1 MKLLKTYGR
10 KFKTSI
16 LEVSNNKRDWSPEV
30 VVLRSPRRNRSE
42 ILFDS
47 ICQTTSKPPRQRNRL
62 GRYDQDSGLFDIST
76 KHSSND
82 SSDVSLSPPG
92 KVNRIRRKGR
102 QQNCNTRKKT
112 EGVQLCRE
120 AKGRANKKPRPRRQN
135 GRRPLTKLSLKS
147 KRPQAKKKPS
157 PTLLRSEK
165 PRRRSTSEP
174 SSSTAS
180 STSSCEIERRCLQ
193 DTNSFAVNKPRRSK
207 RRASSAQ
214 HSSEGP
220 SKCTKDPVTSAESLL
235 NRSPNREEDEE
246 WRGLAGTDCFKLSL
260 SDIRCPEANTPE
272 FPADGR
278 VELSSSNANLDHRN
292 LSEVSPITPK
302 RSSKGRRRR
311 SVHFNDSSA
320 SSFVFPVKETDW
332 ITTRKK
338 KKGSRCSHREGGNGK
353 AKLSFE
359 AKEGSGTPCSST
371 PAIIAANWSPFLVS
385 TPVSHPRVQGAQAR
399 RAWFFNCPTQTPRAP
414 LANVTNSILA
424 QDSLSP
430 QDRACGTTSHKVK
443 ANLKRKLSG
452 TSQFENAPNRSCCS
466 MSQQNA
472 ESSGCVELEGQSK
485 RCGKNQSHQS
495 KPETPCA
502 VEPAPRTEHANA
514 PRTARWETIPLRELH
529 IRLQKIIAAVEGKPT
544 TTLGTA
550 SKQAITSGLKSG
562 SSSESWEFSRR
573 GSEHSGKLSWQHVSL
588 KEPQVVLVDI
598 LNGTSTQQ
606 CEHLRQHSGPQMS
619 SAGGSTTGPQN
630 KLGRVGAYQNQQK
643 VVESPKA
650 PSKNGSTHLHLSQFT
665 SAATAE
671 FDSGHTTLLPAEDAL
686 RKKFRLKEARIV
698 LTPLAVKGQ
707 SALGQNENGTKQG
720 DFTSPGLP
728 SNRKR
733 QRNTDGDLRDKCQRL
748 SESFTEVH
756 QSSKG
761 DSTKFLSQG
770 NNTQFDLCLGE
781 CTERKRTK
789 IFTVDAPCSDG
800 LVLEL
805 SQLISAAANYTKLK
819 SSAPRDEQSP
829 QNVHVGART
838 RLQTR
843 LKRMAAK
850 ASTSA
855 LNTTLTAETNDV
867 TVRLSGK
874 RSGRSASSRN
884 ECCQPTEQG
893 RMQSVSRSEQCTD
906 MIGLFKDPGMSLDMT
921 DCHLVLP
928 PALPLIGKD
937 KRRRRTNCLSN
948 VTRLNQ
954 RPEQHVIAASF
965 SQTDPQTTTIINRQG
980 RLSMV
985 QKSVIPSA
993 VLLDANLGLLGMCN
1007 QKEPLTFE
1015 QALGS
1020 KALRSCRK
1028 IGEGTFGE
1036 VYRISLGSKTSAI
1049 KIVPIEGSLMV
1060 NGERQK
1066 TAAQILPEAII
1077 SVELSAL
1084 SGRKRV
1090 DYCQNFIEVK
1100 RLYYIQDRY
1109 HPTLMKQWDA
1119 YDAKKNSENDRPD
1132 CFGADQKFLML
1143 EFADG
1148 GSSLEDYKVKSATEA
1163 RSIFLQAACALAVAE
1178 TALEFEHRDLHWGN
1192 ILVAPTNQRSI
1203 SCRLAGRDFEL
1214 DCAGVFVSVIDYT
1227 LSRMHKGGA
1236 VMFTDVSSEDD
1247 LFKGSGDYQ
1256 FDIYR
1261 LMREHN
1267 QNDWKSF
1274 RPYTNVLWL
1283 HYLSRKLLEKRRYP
1297 SMSQQQRSAL
1307 AQLRQWSDTVILKC
1321 RSSVEL
1327 FFKCTGY
1334 EPNH

>member
-16 LEVSNNKRDWSPEV
+16 LEVSNTKRVWSPEV
-30 VVLRSPRRNRSE
+30 VVLRSPRRNCSE
-42 ILFDS
+42 VLFDS
-47 ICQTTSKPPRQRNRL
+47 ICQPTSKPPRQRNRL
-62 GRYDQDSGLFDIST
+62 GRYDQDSGLFDVST

-92 KVNRIRRKGR
+92 KVNRVRRKGR
-102 QQNCNTRKKT
+102 QRNCNTRKRT
-112 EGVQLCRE
+112 ESVKPCRE
-120 AKGRANKKPRPRRQN
+120 AKGRANKKARPRRQN

-147 KRPQAKKKPS
+147 KRPQVKKPS
-157 PTLLRSEK
+157 PSLLRSEK
-165 PRRRSTSEP
+165 PRCRSMSEP

-193 DTNSFAVNKPRRSK
+193 DTNSFTVNKPRRSK

-220 SKCTKDPVTSAESLL
+220 LKCTNDPATAAESLL
-235 NRSPNREEDEE
+235 NRSPNWEKDEE
-246 WRGLAGTDCFKLSL
+246 WCGLAGTNCFKLSL

-272 FPADGR
+272 LPADGR
-278 VELSSSNANLDHRN
+278 VELSSSNENLDHRN
-292 LSEVSPITPK
+292 LSKVSPITPK
-302 RSSKGRRRR
+302 RSKGPRRR

-320 SSFVFPVKETDW
+320 SSFVFPVKEADW
-332 ITTRKK
+332 VTTRKK
-338 KKGSRCSHREGGNGK
+338 KKGSRCSRREGGNGK
-353 AKLSFE
+353 ARLSFE
-359 AKEGSGTPCSST
+359 AKEGSGTPWSST

-385 TPVSHPRVQGAQAR
+385 TPVSHARVQGVQAR
-399 RAWFFNCPTQTPRAP
+399 RAWFLNCPTQTPRAP
-414 LANVTNSILA
+414 LADVTNSVLA
-424 QDSLSP
+424 QDSPSLR
-430 QDRACGTTSHKVK
+430 DRACGTTLHKVK
-443 ANLKRKLSG
+443 APLKRKLSG
-452 TSQFENAPNRSCCS
+452 MSQFENASNKSRRS
-466 MSQQNA
+466 MSQRNA
-472 ESSGCVELEGQSK
+472 ENSGCVELEGQSK
-485 RCGKNQSHQS
+485 YCGKNQSHPS
-495 KPETPCA
+495 KRETPRA
-502 VEPAPRTEHANA
+502 VEPAPQTEHANL

-529 IRLQKIIAAVEGKPT
+529 IRLEKIIAAVDSKRT
-544 TTLGTA
+544 TTLGTG

-562 SSSESWEFSRR
+562 SSSGSWEFSRK
-573 GSEHSGKLSWQHVSL
+573 GSEHSGKLSWPHVSL

-598 LNGTSTQQ
+598 LNATNTQQ
-606 CEHLRQHSGPQMS
+606 CKHLRQHSGPQIS
-619 SAGGSTTGPQN
+619 STGGSTARPEN
-630 KLGRVGAYQNQQK
+630 KLGGAGAYQCQQK
-643 VVESPKA
+643 VDSPEV
-650 PSKNGSTHLHLSQFT
+650 PSKNGSTHSHFSQFT
-665 SAATAE
+665 PAATAE
-671 FDSGHTTLLPAEDAL
+671 FDSGHTTLLPAEVAL
-686 RKKFRLKEARIV
+686 RKKFLLKEARIV

-707 SALGQNENGTKQG
+707 STMGQHENGTKQG
-720 DFTSPGLP
+720 DFTSPFLP
-728 SNRKR
+728 SNCKR
-733 QRNTDGDLRDKCQRL
+733 QRNTDGDVRDKRQRL
-748 SESFTEVH
+748 SASFAESH
-756 QSSKG
+756 QSSEEDG
-761 DSTKFLSQG
+761 TKFPFQG
-770 NNTQFDLCLGE
+770 NNTQFDLYLGE
-781 CTERKRTK
+781 CSESKRTK

-843 LKRMAAK
+843 LNRMAAK
-850 ASTSA
+850 TSTLA
-855 LNTTLTAETNDV
+855 LNATLTAETNDV
-867 TVRLSGK
+867 TVRRSGK

-884 ECCQPTEQG
+884 ECCQPTEQCWVQ
-893 RMQSVSRSEQCTD
+893 RVSRFEQCTD
-906 MIGLFKDPGMSLDMT
+906 VIGLFKDLGMYLDMT
-921 DCHLVLP
+921 DCRLVLP
-928 PALPLIGKD
+928 ATPTLIGKD
-937 KRRRRTNCLSN
+937 KRRQRTNCLSN
-948 VTRLNQ
+948 DTRLNQ
-954 RPEQHVIAASF
+954 QLEQHVTATSF
-965 SQTDPQTTTIINRQG
+965 SQADPQTTTITKRQG
-980 RLSMV
+980 RLSMAR
-985 QKSVIPSA
+985 KSVIPSA
-993 VLLDANLGLLGMCN
+993 VLLDANIGLLGMCN

-1015 QALGS
+1015 QALGP

-1049 KIVPIEGSLMV
+1049 KIVPIEGSLVV

-1084 SGRKRV
+1084 SGQKRV

-1119 YDAKKNSENDRPD
+1119 YDAKKNSENERPD

-1192 ILVAPTNQRSI
+1192 ILVAPTKQRSI
-1203 SCRLAGRDFEL
+1203 PCRLAGRDFEL

-1247 LFKGSGDYQ
+1247 LFNGSGDYQ

-1297 SMSQQQRSAL
+1297 SISQQQRSAL
-1307 AQLRQWSDTVILKC
+1307 AELRQWSDTVILKC